1 MWIGWPGDSTQ
12 PDAMFCSTHG
22 RLDLPSAKASVY
34 ARSSSE
40 QLGVAAMELR
50 HLIHAYDAV
59 QDSD

>member
-1 MWIGWPGDSTQ
+1 MDRLDRGF
-12 PDAMFCSTHG
+12 DAAGRDVLLYHG